1 MNNFAEFVKAFCDF
15 GLEMVELSVTT
26 RWHLNQVPHHQCWW
40 NFFWKNSRK
49 SFTNEDTAT
58 ILVKFTMILKIENI
72 KNSGKGTAATSSD
85 WVRSLCTR
93 QVVEKAIFFSMK
105 LENMFLDWNLSSR
118 NFFPTQVDCPPS
130 FFHQVLPSPPWLG
143 FCSGKQRY
151 CLLPGQPFPILSLI
165 SRNILKQKTPYSSGS
180 LRQFFLLG
188 EWSILLV
195 EQPTAVSL

>member
-49 SFTNEDTAT
+49 SFTNEDPAR
-58 ILVKFTMILKIENI
+58 ILVKFTMILNIENI

-118 NFFPTQVDCPPS
+118 NFFLHRSTVLLVSSTKCCLRHLDSASARENRDTVFCQVSLFQFSLWFQETYWNRKHHILVGAYGNS
-130 FFHQVLPSPPWLG
+130 FFWGSGL
-143 FCSGKQRY
+143 FC
-151 CLLPGQPFPILSLI
+151 
-165 SRNILKQKTPYSSGS
+165 
-180 LRQFFLLG
+180 
-188 EWSILLV
+188 
-195 EQPTAVSL
+195 